1 MKSVTFLWTPVR
13 ALWWRDVIRFLRQR
27 NRIIGALATPLVF
40 WLLVGSGFGPSFQN
54 PSLPSTAATNYVA
67 PALDSSSASPS
78 LASAPLTIDSSK
90 SGNQSYLAYF
100 FPGILLLI
108 MLFTAIFSTISVIE
122 DRREGF
128 LQGAL
133 VAPLSPAAI
142 PLGKFLGG
150 TTLAVLQALF
160 FCLLAP
166 LAGIHLG
173 GIQLLLLLPAL
184 ILAGFSMT
192 GLGFLVAWPMD
203 STQGFHAIMNIFLMP
218 LWMMSGALFP
228 MPEGSG
234 WLYYVGQLNP
244 VSYCVSSIRDALT
257 VGTMNSS
264 LAHYEFSLVI
274 TALFGALTF
283 AVSVYLVAHPKKK

>member
-1 MKSVTFLWTPVR
+1 MTPAKQLLWTPSV
-13 ALWWRDVIRFLRQR
+13 AFWWRDVIRFLRQR

-40 WLLVGSGFGPSFQN
+40 WLLVGTGFGPSFRN
-54 PSLPSTAATNYVA
+54 PATVAAAGAT
-67 PALDSSSASPS
+67 
-78 LASAPLTIDSSK
+78 
-90 SGNQSYLAYF
+90 GSYLAYF
-100 FPGILLLI
+100 FPGILVLI

-150 TTLAVLQALF
+150 TTLAVLQALL

-166 LAGIHLG
+166 LAGLPIGPHQ
-173 GIQLLLLLPAL
+173 IVLLLPAL
-184 ILAGFSMT
+184 IVTGFAMT

-228 MPEGSG
+228 MPAGTG
-234 WLYYVGQLNP
+234 WLHLVALLNP
-244 VSYCVSSIRDALT
+244 VSYGVEAIRSSFTPTISEAL
-257 VGTMNSS
+257 SS
-264 LAHYEFSLVI
+264 GYVTGVCI
-274 TALFGALTF
+274 TALFAAVLF
-283 AVSVYLVAHPKKK
+283 AVSVRLVAKRSRRG

>member
-1 MKSVTFLWTPVR
+1 MTKPTRLLLTP
-13 ALWWRDVIRFLRQR
+13 AIAFWWRDVIRFLRQR

-40 WLLVGSGFGPSFQN
+40 WLLVGSGFGPSFRN
-54 PSLPSTAATNYVA
+54 PSAAADT
-67 PALDSSSASPS
+67 
-78 LASAPLTIDSSK
+78 
-90 SGNQSYLAYF
+90 GSYLAYF
-100 FPGILLLI
+100 FPGTLVLI

-150 TTLAVLQALF
+150 TTLAVLQAGLF
-160 FCLLAP
+160 CVLAP
-166 LAGIHLG
+166 LAGIPIGLH
-173 GIQLLLLLPAL
+173 QVLLLIPAL
-184 ILAGFSMT
+184 VLVGLAMT

-228 MPEGSG
+228 MPAGTG
-234 WLYYVGQLNP
+234 WLYWVGLLNP
-244 VSYCVSSIRDALT
+244 VSYGVTAIRAAFST
-257 VGTMNSS
+257 GPGTFIPAGY
-264 LAHYEFSLVI
+264 LAGLGV
-274 TALFGALTF
+274 TALFAALMF
-283 AVSVYLVAHPKKK
+283 AISVRLVAQRSRRN

>member
-1 MKSVTFLWTPVR
+1 MTKPTRLLLTP
-13 ALWWRDVIRFLRQR
+13 AIAFWWRDVIRFLRQR

-40 WLLVGSGFGPSFQN
+40 WLLVGSGFGPSFRN
-54 PSLPSTAATNYVA
+54 PAAA
-67 PALDSSSASPS
+67 AHA
-78 LASAPLTIDSSK
+78 
-90 SGNQSYLAYF
+90 GSYLAYF
-100 FPGILLLI
+100 FPGTLVLI

-150 TTLAVLQALF
+150 TTLAVLQAGLF
-160 FCLLAP
+160 CVLAP
-166 LAGIHLG
+166 LAGIPIGLH
-173 GIQLLLLLPAL
+173 QVLLLIPAL
-184 ILAGFSMT
+184 VLVGLAMT

-228 MPEGSG
+228 MPAGTG
-234 WLYYVGQLNP
+234 WLYWVGLLNP
-244 VSYCVSSIRDALT
+244 VSYGVTAIRAAFST
-257 VGTMNSS
+257 GPGTFIPAGY
-264 LAHYEFSLVI
+264 LAGLGV
-274 TALFGALTF
+274 TALFAALMF
-283 AVSVYLVAHPKKK
+283 AISVRLVAQRSREALI